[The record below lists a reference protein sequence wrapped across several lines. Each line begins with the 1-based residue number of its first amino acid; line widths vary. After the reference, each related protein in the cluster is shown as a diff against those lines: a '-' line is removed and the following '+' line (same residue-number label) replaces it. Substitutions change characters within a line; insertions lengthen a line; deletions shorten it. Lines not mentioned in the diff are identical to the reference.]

1 MKRDALRIAMLLCL
15 TGLAPAGCNHTSST
29 TSATLPQRGYLW
41 QRDWTPAVLA
51 SLTEANKRMDG
62 VIVLGAEII
71 WNGSKSNVV
80 SSSINWQSLKERRMP
95 SVALRVASHPKPDGT
110 SIPVILS
117 AAKSLCDQASAHGLR
132 LTEFQLD
139 YDCPQ
144 KDLSSYRA

>member
-80 SSSINWQSLKERRMP
+80 SSSINWQSLKERRM
-95 SVALRVASHPKPDGT
+95 
-110 SIPVILS
+110 
-117 AAKSLCDQASAHGLR
+117 
-132 LTEFQLD
+132 
-139 YDCPQ
+139 
-144 KDLSSYRA
+144 